1 MERREKAGQEQYLEA
16 KDTLAQRTEDKLL
29 EKTSWYKGNLKRKLE
44 NQESKYK
51 YNPPAKRRRKG
62 HNIKNKK
69 AN

>member
-1 MERREKAGQEQYLEA
+1 MRKLGKNNIWRERTL
-16 KDTLAQRTEDKLL
+16 LAQRTEDKLL

-62 HNIKNKK
+62 HNIKTKK